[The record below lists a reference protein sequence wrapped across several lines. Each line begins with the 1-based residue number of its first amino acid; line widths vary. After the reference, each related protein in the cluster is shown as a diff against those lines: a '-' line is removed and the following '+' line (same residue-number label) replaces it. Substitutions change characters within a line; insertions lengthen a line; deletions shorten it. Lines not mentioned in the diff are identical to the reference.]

1 MIDVYYTNE
10 MARYYPLLD
19 IKPYPLLNDVGI
31 SDFGNYSKCPASN
44 NILSKLFV
52 VKSPIDVEYELLDD
66 DNIFGVPTAPDYVR
80 ELVDA
85 PVEKT
90 KNNNYLAQIA
100 VIDMLMQSKESLDVS
115 ILPPFLHDNV
125 FKNHKFLTAEFDI
138 SRWFRPIHP
147 ALMLRDK
154 KPLRIS
160 RGQVLCYI
168 MFNTDEKINLIHY
181 NLTEKIES
189 LAKDCLMV
197 TIYTP
202 KKNLK
207 YRYDL
212 FEEKKYNSEI
222 LDEIKENLS

>member
-1 MIDVYYTNE
+1 
-10 MARYYPLLD
+10 
-19 IKPYPLLNDVGI
+19 
-31 SDFGNYSKCPASN
+31 
-44 NILSKLFV
+44 
-52 VKSPIDVEYELLDD
+52 
-66 DNIFGVPTAPDYVR
+66 
-80 ELVDA
+80 
-85 PVEKT
+85 
-90 KNNNYLAQIA
+90 
-100 VIDMLMQSKESLDVS
+100 
-115 ILPPFLHDNV
+115 
-125 FKNHKFLTAEFDI
+125 
-138 SRWFRPIHP
+138 
-147 ALMLRDK
+147 
-154 KPLRIS
+154 
-160 RGQVLCYI
+160 